1 MKLQKPFFLASNN
14 VDAQKKKESLEKKFG
29 NNSVDNADVIVVLGG
44 DGFMLE
50 AIKNQMEKNLPL
62 FGLNYGSVGFLMNA
76 VNDED
81 LIERLNSSQSIKIA
95 PLSMTANTTDGSEH
109 NAIAINEVSLLRETH
124 QAAKIKIS
132 IDEKVRL
139 EELVCDGVLLSTPSG
154 STAYNLSAHGP
165 ILPINADAQ
174 KKKGN
179 LEKKFGNNSTNNA
192 DVIVVL
198 GGDGFMLEAITNQME
213 KSLPLFGLNYGSVG
227 FLMNAVNDE
236 DLIQRL
242 NSSQSIKI
250 SPLSMTANTAD
261 GSAHEAIAI
270 NEVSLLR
277 ETHQAAKIKI
287 SIDGNVRLDEL
298 VCDGVLLSTP
308 SGSTAYNLSAHG
320 PILPINA
327 DVLALTPISAF
338 RPRRWKGA
346 ILNNKSEVK
355 FEVIDSHKRPVSAVA
370 DSAEFREIES
380 VVIKQDNQKSVEL
393 LFDAQHSFEERI
405 LNEQF
410 KF

>member
-14 VDAQKKKESLEKKFG
+14 ENAQKKKENLEKKFG
-29 NNSVDNADVIVVLGG
+29 NNSTDNADVIVVLGG

-50 AIKNQMEKNLPL
+50 AIK
-62 FGLNYGSVGFLMNA
+62 
-76 VNDED
+76 
-81 LIERLNSSQSIKIA
+81 
-95 PLSMTANTTDGSEH
+95 
-109 NAIAINEVSLLRETH
+109 
-124 QAAKIKIS
+124 
-132 IDEKVRL
+132 
-139 EELVCDGVLLSTPSG
+139 
-154 STAYNLSAHGP
+154 
-165 ILPINADAQ
+165 
-174 KKKGN
+174 
-179 LEKKFGNNSTNNA
+179 
-192 DVIVVL
+192 
-198 GGDGFMLEAITNQME
+198 NQME

-380 VVIKQDNQKSVEL
+380 VLIKQDNQKSVEL

>member
-1 MKLQKPFFLASNN
+1 
-14 VDAQKKKESLEKKFG
+14 
-29 NNSVDNADVIVVLGG
+29 
-44 DGFMLE
+44 
-50 AIKNQMEKNLPL
+50 
-62 FGLNYGSVGFLMNA
+62 MNT

-95 PLSMTANTTDGSEH
+95 PLSMTANTADGSEH

-165 ILPINADAQ
+165 ILPINAD
-174 KKKGN
+174 
-179 LEKKFGNNSTNNA
+179 
-192 DVIVVL
+192 
-198 GGDGFMLEAITNQME
+198 
-213 KSLPLFGLNYGSVG
+213 
-227 FLMNAVNDE
+227 
-236 DLIQRL
+236 
-242 NSSQSIKI
+242 
-250 SPLSMTANTAD
+250 
-261 GSAHEAIAI
+261 
-270 NEVSLLR
+270 
-277 ETHQAAKIKI
+277 
-287 SIDGNVRLDEL
+287 
-298 VCDGVLLSTP
+298 
-308 SGSTAYNLSAHG
+308 
-320 PILPINA
+320 
-327 DVLALTPISAF
+327 VLALTPISAF

-355 FEVIDSHKRPVSAVA
+355 FEIIDSKKRPVSAVA
-370 DSAEFREIES
+370 DSTEFRDIES
-380 VVIKQDNQKSVEL
+380 VTIKQDNQKSVQL

>member
-14 VDAQKKKESLEKKFG
+14 ADAQKKKESLEKKFG

-50 AIKNQMEKNLPL
+50 AIKNQME
-62 FGLNYGSVGFLMNA
+62 
-76 VNDED
+76 
-81 LIERLNSSQSIKIA
+81 
-95 PLSMTANTTDGSEH
+95 
-109 NAIAINEVSLLRETH
+109 
-124 QAAKIKIS
+124 
-132 IDEKVRL
+132 
-139 EELVCDGVLLSTPSG
+139 
-154 STAYNLSAHGP
+154 
-165 ILPINADAQ
+165 
-174 KKKGN
+174 
-179 LEKKFGNNSTNNA
+179 NN
-192 DVIVVL
+192 
-198 GGDGFMLEAITNQME
+198 
-213 KSLPLFGLNYGSVG
+213 LPLFGLNYGSVG

-250 SPLSMTANTAD
+250 APLSMTADTTD
-261 GSAHEAIAI
+261 GSTHEAIAI

-287 SIDGNVRLDEL
+287 SIDKNVRLEEL

-355 FEVIDSHKRPVSAVA
+355 FEIIDSKKRPVSAVA
-370 DSAEFREIES
+370 DSVEVRNVNS
-380 VVIKQDNQKSVEL
+380 VSVKQDSKNKVEL
-393 LFDAQHSFEERI
+393 LFDSQHSFEERI